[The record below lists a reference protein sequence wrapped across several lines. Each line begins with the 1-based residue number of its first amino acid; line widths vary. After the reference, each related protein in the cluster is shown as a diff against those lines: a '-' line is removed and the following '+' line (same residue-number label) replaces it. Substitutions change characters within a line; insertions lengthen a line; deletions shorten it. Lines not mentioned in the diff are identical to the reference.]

1 MIKELDAAYMERL
14 QQLAGEIQASE
25 ELARYLE
32 EEEDEDYNLLKQLYE
47 PRIGDIYDEVAAKHP
62 LQLFYLEKV
71 LLNPAFEGLYL
82 PKILGFSVLRAET
95 SDDVKY
101 LLPQNHF
108 KDILLTICNSANFD
122 ILKQRIGQSIQ
133 VGFAL
138 SSDIWITNLMDE
150 ITNKRVRYYLRG
162 HKLPKFRD
170 PKERKIGLARFQ
182 RQFRNENFLTAEFP
196 DTLSNLKVMFPDL
209 RSFLRYRISEDYD
222 NTSLIPSLM
231 DFTRKAEFKNTDEYL
246 KIVTLF
252 ASFFAL
258 EGENL
263 KELST
268 AFNEM
273 RTTMP
278 EFEKKYLDY
287 LLEMQNDPKTTLDG
301 SADFKLSAILDKSI
315 QDELTEFYNLTDTI
329 HGKGYINDEVQEE
342 VRVFYN
348 KHQGRSKI
356 NEAVRAVVYGYLE
369 RFINNLELSD
379 YPEYFEISKVF
390 TVYMQIFANQQ
401 FNQDLKEL
409 SMKFVKKLLKKYTD
423 KRAKDYQDIKKFVS
437 AMFPEFGFLKEK
449 EIVELF
455 KTRRKRKKPT
465 A

>member
-1 MIKELDAAYMERL
+1 MIKELDATYMEQL

-32 EEEDEDYNLLKQLYE
+32 EEEEEDYNLLKQLYE
-47 PRIGDIYDEVAAKHP
+47 PRIGDIYDEVASEKP

-71 LLNPAFEGLYL
+71 LLNAAFEGLYL

-122 ILKQRIGQSIQ
+122 ILKKRIGQSIQ

-138 SSDIWITNLMDE
+138 SSDIWITNLMNE

-170 PKERKIGLARFQ
+170 PRERKIGLARFH

-196 DTLSNLKVMFPDL
+196 DTLSDLKVMFPDL
-209 RSFLRYRISEDYD
+209 RSFLRYRIGENYD

-231 DFTRKAEFKNTDEYL
+231 DFVRNDDFKYTDEYL
-246 KIVTLF
+246 KITTLF

-258 EGENL
+258 EGDDL
-263 KELST
+263 KELSE
-268 AFNEM
+268 AFNKM
-273 RTTMP
+273 RTSMP

-287 LLEMQNDPKTTLDG
+287 LLEMQDDPKTTLDG
-301 SADFKLSAILDKSI
+301 GADFKLSSILDKSVD
-315 QDELTEFYNLTDTI
+315 DELTAFYKLTDTI
-329 HGKGYINDEVQEE
+329 HGKGYVNDEVQEL
-342 VRVFYN
+342 VRVLYN
-348 KHQGRSKI
+348 EHEGRSKI
-356 NEAVRAVVYGYLE
+356 NEAVRAVIYGYLE
-369 RFINNLELSD
+369 RFISNLELTD

-390 TVYMQIFANQQ
+390 TVYMEIFSNQQ

-409 SMKFVKKLLKKYTD
+409 SMTLIKKLLRKYTD
-423 KRAKDYQDIKKFVS
+423 KRAKDYQDIKKFVA

-449 EIVELF
+449 EVTELF